1 MVDIIFSSIFLS
13 LLMIARIKRLW
24 QEKRHF
30 VILFLGVYWEV
41 EVIVSTYRSTIS
53 SEKDVIKMHVIK
65 MLLYLYEGRRGTY
78 HNVFSAQVMIDKGV
92 HGGIQMVA
100 TSENSAEDVFT
111 LLKKSKDMGA
121 NGFFINFPYCG
132 KWMDEDYYYSLIPG
146 KWFYPITKALD
157 VLREKNKEM
166 NILYKGGLG
175 FVFHDEHPIISSPL
189 EAMNTGCEGGA
200 TGFEVMPNG
209 DVYPCCLSLGSRKF
223 LLGNINNKTLHQLWS
238 APVLDVFR
246 SRKKY
251 VPFEGRCRECMFF
264 DTCSGGC
271 FIGSQN
277 ALGTIQGDPACP
289 LIRGI
294 IDE

>member
-1 MVDIIFSSIFLS
+1 MVDIIFSSIFVS

-30 VILFLGVYWEV
+30 TSLFLGVYWEV

-53 SEKDVIKMHVIK
+53 SEKDIIKMHVLK

-175 FVFHDEHPIISSPL
+175 FAFHDEHPIISSPL
-189 EAMNTGCEGGA
+189 EAMNTGCEGGLQ
-200 TGFEVMPNG
+200 
-209 DVYPCCLSLGSRKF
+209 DSRLCPMETYIPAAF
-223 LLGNINNKTLHQLWS
+223 PSAQGN
-238 APVLDVFR
+238 F
-246 SRKKY
+246 
-251 VPFEGRCRECMFF
+251 C
-264 DTCSGGC
+264 
-271 FIGSQN
+271 
-277 ALGTIQGDPACP
+277 
-289 LIRGI
+289 
-294 IDE
+294 